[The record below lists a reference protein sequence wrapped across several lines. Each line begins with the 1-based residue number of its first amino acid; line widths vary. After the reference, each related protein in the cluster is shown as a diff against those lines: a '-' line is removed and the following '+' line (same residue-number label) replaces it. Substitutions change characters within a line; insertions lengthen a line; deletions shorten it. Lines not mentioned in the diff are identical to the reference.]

1 MAEQQI
7 FALPAELTAAVVH
20 ALHRQFEQFLQTP
33 GLTAIK
39 FEASQIRRADTAG
52 LQLLHA
58 FVRAADERGLSWE
71 LVDVSPVLVRSAKLL
86 GLDAALA
93 IAA

>member
-7 FALPAELTAAVVH
+7 FALPAELTAAGVH
-20 ALHRQFEQFLQTP
+20 ALHRQFEQFL
-33 GLTAIK
+33 GNSALTAIK
-39 FEASQIRRADTAG
+39 FEAAHVRRADTAG

-58 FVRAADERGLSWE
+58 FVRAAEERGLQWE
-71 LVDVSPVLVRSAKLL
+71 LMNVSPVLVRSAKLL
-86 GLDAALA
+86 GLDAALS